1 MVFSNILEVIVSKII
16 RLSSVIDQ
24 TGLSRS
30 SIYKFIQ
37 DESFPKQIPLGER
50 AVGWV
55 KSEVDD
61 WIAARIDK
69 SRKLVAVDKQTELND
84 EV

>member
-1 MVFSNILEVIVSKII
+1 MSKII

-37 DESFPKQIPLGER
+37 DESFPKQIPLGQR

-61 WIAARIDK
+61 WVAARIDM

>member
-1 MVFSNILEVIVSKII
+1 MSKII

-61 WIAARIDK
+61 WVAARIDK

>member
-1 MVFSNILEVIVSKII
+1 MSKII
-16 RLSSVIDQ
+16 RLSSVIEQ

>member
-1 MVFSNILEVIVSKII
+1 MSKII

-50 AVGWV
+50 AVGWI
-55 KSEVDD
+55 KSAVDD
-61 WIAARIDK
+61 WVAARIDK

>member
-1 MVFSNILEVIVSKII
+1 MSKII

>member
-1 MVFSNILEVIVSKII
+1 MSKII

-50 AVGWV
+50 AVGWI

-61 WIAARIDK
+61 WVAARIDK